1 MDNTRNT
8 LETLVWG
15 KPTKRGFYYGL
26 SREFI
31 AVENQKFLTEIS
43 SASFLTRPTKNNL
56 ANSTC
61 FFDPAFLACFFS
73 PAFSA

>member
-1 MDNTRNT
+1 MNNIKNT

-26 SREFI
+26 SREFTI
-31 AVENQKFLTEIS
+31 VENQKFLTEIS
-43 SASFLTRPTKNNL
+43 SASFLTPSTKNNL

-61 FFDPAFLACFFS
+61 FFGS
-73 PAFSA
+73 EKSAS